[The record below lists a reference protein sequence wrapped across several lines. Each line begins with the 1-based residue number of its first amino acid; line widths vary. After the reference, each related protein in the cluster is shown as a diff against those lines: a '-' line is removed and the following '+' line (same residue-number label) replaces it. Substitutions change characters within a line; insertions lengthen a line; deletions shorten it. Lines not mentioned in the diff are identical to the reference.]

1 MKVSELKK
9 DKVKLGVLGAIGIA
23 ILAFGGYYLIQGNS
37 VEAPASMD
45 FSKKLLTDRTLKKK
59 AGKSNRV
66 IKPDPSYKEAP
77 EFEDFQA
84 IAKMYVHAMKPFQKE
99 VKEWE
104 ADIISLRLQR
114 ERIKLFQ
121 DGATAAQGE
130 ADMYK
135 WKEKTAKYKR
145 GEGELVEKS
154 DKELSNTSSE
164 DIMNFDNLEDNRSIN
179 TEYTLSNIRL
189 SLFSPGN
196 KYSNTS
202 ASFTVGKER
211 FNTVKANQVFA
222 SQFLILSLDDNSF
235 CATIKDLNTEKQ
247 SRVCRN

>member
-9 DKVKLGVLGAIGIA
+9 DKVKLGIIAAVGIA
-23 ILAFGGYYLIQGNS
+23 ILAFGAYYFFKGKS

-45 FSKKLLTDRTLKKK
+45 FSKKMLADRSMKKK
-59 AGKSNRV
+59 VGKSNRI
-66 IKPDPSYKEAP
+66 IKPDPAYKEAP

-99 VKEWE
+99 VREWE

-114 ERIKLFQ
+114 EKIKLFQ

-135 WKEKTAKYKR
+135 WKEMTAKYKN
-145 GEGELVEKS
+145 GELVNIN
-154 DKELSNTSSE
+154 DQELANTSSE
-164 DIMNFDNLEDNRSIN
+164 DIMNFDNMSDNRSIN
-179 TEYTLSNIRL
+179 TEYTLSNVRL

-211 FNTVKANQVFA
+211 FNTVKTNQVFA
-222 SQFLILSLDDNSF
+222 SQFLIQSLDDNSF
-235 CATIKDLNTEKQ
+235 CATIKDLNTDKQ